1 MIKITISE
9 CKTSGKT
16 WTSTHRTDD
25 AWEAAE
31 RAVKKHFG
39 RSAHFERDGGISV
52 GRTPGDGTQ
61 YGQVGVPARDGG
73 SSLITGRISI
83 RAE

>member
-1 MIKITISE
+1 MITITISE
-9 CKTSGKT
+9 CKTNGKT
-16 WTSTHRTDD
+16 WTSTHRTED

-39 RSAHFERDGGISV
+39 RSAHFERDCGISV
-52 GRTPGDGTQ
+52 GRGPADGTQ
-61 YGQVGVPARDGG
+61 YGQIGVPARLGG
-73 SSLITGRISI
+73 TNLITGRISI